1 MKHYTSKQLRCLAMA
16 AFLSA
21 GVLGA
26 PSISWAADTTEGTG
40 AGVAIGDGSHA
51 DQPNSV
57 AIGKNSKVGPHAP
70 EGVAIGDGATI
81 DPERDIIGGIAI
93 GKSSKV
99 IIGDQDQ
106 VNKFKFNMTTEVG
119 GIAIGG
125 NTQAATGSIDI
136 GNRTY
141 IGSMGGE
148 TVTDVSQRQSN
159 QINMTTLGT
168 NSFNNGAFASIVG
181 SYSLINSDYTG
192 SGDTGA
198 YQNFGATIMGSLNQ
212 NLSKGSNAANAGIG
226 NSILGLA
233 NKVTN
238 ANGAIVYGAGNKIT
252 DSLGT
257 FDASVLDNQSDVDA
271 LISKI
276 AEESKKEGALG
287 STMVIGGGNTA
298 EKTKSV
304 QLIGVNNKVT
314 NSERTVVD
322 GYTNVVDKAKD
333 SIVYGSNNKVS
344 NVDKGILIGNKRT
357 VDGAN
362 GSIILGGDDTAN
374 RTFTAKNAVAVGNKS
389 YVTQDGG
396 VALGGESIANRA
408 ANQTGYAPTGTAGTG
423 AAWVST
429 AAAVSV
435 GNSELDITR
444 QVTGVAAGSQDT
456 DAVNVAQLKQL
467 RSMMNGSATVVGGH
481 SSVALAEDEQ
491 NLTLDASRT
500 NANGGTEYVLGLK
513 KDLNVNSV
521 TAGTVVMNHEGVIIE
536 GGPSVTAEGIDA
548 GNKKITNVDDGVE
561 ATDAANYGQ
570 LRKLEEDTNKA
581 INGYRILNKKID
593 EVGSQGAAL
602 ASLHPLDY
610 DKEDKWSFAAGFG
623 HYGSANSTAVGAF
636 YRPSDRQMIS
646 VGTTLGQSS
655 SMFNA
660 GISLRFGREDPYAG
674 VTRQE
679 LVRQVVA
686 LKKEAEIRN
695 ARLLEQER
703 QIQELEAAVAKL
715 MTVKRY

>member
-1 MKHYTSKQLRCLAMA
+1 MKRYYSKRWKSLVMA
-16 AFLSA
+16 AFFSA
-21 GVLGA
+21 GLLGA
-26 PSISWAADTTEGTG
+26 PSLTWAADNTPGEGE
-40 AGVAIGDGSHA
+40 GVAIGTGSNA
-51 DQPNSV
+51 VKPNAV
-57 AIGKNSKVGPHAP
+57 AIGKNSKVGEKAP
-70 EGVAIGDGATI
+70 EGVAIGDEATI
-81 DPERDIIGGIAI
+81 DPEREIIGGIAI
-93 GKSSKV
+93 GKKSTVVNSDL
-99 IIGDQDQ
+99 DQL
-106 VNKFKFNMTTEVG
+106 NKYKFGMSTEVG

-125 NTQAATGSIDI
+125 NTYAGTGSIDI

-141 IGSMGGE
+141 IGPMGGD
-148 TVTDVSQRQSN
+148 TVENVSERQSN

-192 SGDTGA
+192 SGATGA

-238 ANGAIVYGAGNKIT
+238 ANGAIVYGAGNTIT
-252 DSLGT
+252 DSLGN
-257 FDASVLDNQSDVDA
+257 FNASVLDNQSDVDT
-271 LISKI
+271 LISTI
-276 AEESKKEGALG
+276 AAESKKEGALG
-287 STMVIGGGNTA
+287 STMVIGGGNKA
-298 EKTKSV
+298 NKTKSV
-304 QLIGVNNKVT
+304 QLIGVNNNVSE
-314 NSERTVVD
+314 SERTVVD
-322 GYTNVVDKAKD
+322 GYSNTVTGAKD
-333 SIVYGSNNKVS
+333 SIVYGSNNTVS
-344 NVDKGILIGNKRT
+344 TIEKGIVIGNKRKVT
-357 VDGAN
+357 GAN
-362 GSIILGGDDTAN
+362 DSIIIGSDDGT
-374 RTFTAKNAVAVGNKS
+374 REFIAKNAVAVGNKS
-389 YVTQDGG
+389 HVTVNGG
-396 VALGGESIANRA
+396 VALGDQSLANRA
-408 ANQTGYAPTGTAGTG
+408 SGQTGYAPTGTAGTG

-429 AAAVSV
+429 ASAVAV

>member
-1 MKHYTSKQLRCLAMA
+1 MKNYQSKKWKSLVMA
-16 AFLSA
+16 AFL
-21 GVLGA
+21 GMGLWGA
-26 PSISWAADTTEGTG
+26 PSLTWAADTTAGSG
-40 AGVAIGDGSHA
+40 DGVAIGEGSSA
-51 DQPNSV
+51 DKANAV
-57 AIGKNSKVGPHAP
+57 AIGKRSKVGEHAP
-70 EGVAIGDGATI
+70 EGVAIGEEATI
-81 DPERDIIGGIAI
+81 DPERNIIGGIAI
-93 GKSSKV
+93 GKKATV
-99 IIGDQDQ
+99 
-106 VNKFKFNMTTEVG
+106 VNSALEQLNKYKFGMSTEVG

-125 NTQAATGSIDI
+125 NTYAGTGSIDI

-141 IGSMGGE
+141 IGPMGGD
-148 TVTDVSQRQSN
+148 TVENVSERQSN

-192 SGDTGA
+192 SGTAGA
-198 YQNFGATIMGSLNQ
+198 YQNFGATVMGSLNQ
-212 NLSKGSNAANAGIG
+212 NLSKGGAANAGIG
-226 NSILGLA
+226 NSILGVA

-238 ANGAIVYGAGNKIT
+238 ANGAIVYGAGNTIT
-252 DSLGT
+252 DSLGN
-257 FDASVLDNQSDVDA
+257 FNASVLDNQSDVDT

-287 STMVIGGGNTA
+287 STMVIGGGNKA
-298 EKTKSV
+298 NKTKSV
-304 QLIGVNNKVT
+304 QLIGVNNNVSE
-314 NSERTVVD
+314 SERTVVD
-322 GYTNVVDKAKD
+322 GYTNTVTGAKD
-333 SIVYGSNNKVS
+333 SIVYGSNNTVS
-344 NVDKGILIGNKRT
+344 TIEKGIVIGNKRKVT
-357 VDGAN
+357 GAN
-362 GSIILGGDDTAN
+362 DSILIGSDDGT
-374 RTFTAKNAVAVGNKS
+374 REFTAKNAVAVGNKS
-389 YVTQDGG
+389 HVTVDGG
-396 VALGGESIANRA
+396 VALGDQSLANRA
-408 ANQTGYAPTGTAGTG
+408 SGQTGYAPTGTAGTG

-429 AAAVSV
+429 ASAVAV

-444 QVTGVAAGSQDT
+444 QVTGVAAGSEDT

-467 RSMMNGSATVVGGH
+467 RSMMNGTAHVVGGH
-481 SSVALAEDEQ
+481 STMKLAEAET
-491 NLTLDASRT
+491 NLTLVTGT
-500 NANGGTEYVLGLK
+500 NENQGNEYTVGLK

-521 TAGTVVMNHEGVIIE
+521 TAGTVVMNHEGVTIE

-548 GNKKITNVDDGVE
+548 GNKKITNVAEGTE

-581 INGYRILNKKID
+581 IHGYRVLNKKID

-602 ASLHPLDY
+602 AALHPLDF
-610 DKEDKWSFAAGFG
+610 DKNDKWSFAAGYG
-623 HYGSANSTAVGAF
+623 HYGSSNSTAVGAF

-686 LKKEAEIRN
+686 LKKEAEIRE
-695 ARLLEQER
+695 ARLLQQEK

-715 MTVKRY
+715 MSVKRY

>member
-1 MKHYTSKQLRCLAMA
+1 MKRYYSKRWKSLVMA
-16 AFLSA
+16 AFFSA
-21 GVLGA
+21 GLLGA
-26 PSISWAADTTEGTG
+26 PSLTWAADNTPGEGE
-40 AGVAIGDGSHA
+40 GVAIGTGSNA
-51 DQPNSV
+51 VKPNAV
-57 AIGKNSKVGPHAP
+57 AIGKNSKVGEKAP
-70 EGVAIGDGATI
+70 EGVAIGDEATI
-81 DPERDIIGGIAI
+81 DPEREIIGGIAI
-93 GKSSKV
+93 GKKSTVVNSDL
-99 IIGDQDQ
+99 DQL
-106 VNKFKFNMTTEVG
+106 NKYKFGMSTEVG

-125 NTQAATGSIDI
+125 NTYAGTGSIDI

-141 IGSMGGE
+141 IGPMGGD
-148 TVTDVSQRQSN
+148 TVENVSERQSN

-192 SGDTGA
+192 SGTAGA
-198 YQNFGATIMGSLNQ
+198 YQNFGATVMGSLNQ
-212 NLSKGSNAANAGIG
+212 NLSKGGAANAGIG

-322 GYTNVVDKAKD
+322 GYTNTVTGAKD
-333 SIVYGSNNKVS
+333 SIVYGSNNTVFTIE
-344 NVDKGILIGNKRT
+344 KGIVIGNKRKVT
-357 VDGAN
+357 GAN
-362 GSIILGGDDTAN
+362 DSILIGSDDGT
-374 RTFTAKNAVAVGNKS
+374 REFTAKNAVAVGNKS
-389 YVTQDGG
+389 HVTVDGG
-396 VALGGESIANRA
+396 VALGDQSLANRA
-408 ANQTGYAPTGTAGTG
+408 SGQTGYAPTGTAGTG

-467 RSMMNGSATVVGGH
+467 RSMMNGTAHVVGGH
-481 SSVALAEDEQ
+481 SSVKLAEDEQ
-491 NLTLDASRT
+491 NLTLVTGT
-500 NANGGTEYVLGLK
+500 NANQGNEYTLGLK

-521 TAGTVVMNHEGVIIE
+521 TAGNVKMNHEGVVIQ
-536 GGPSVTAEGIDA
+536 GGPSVTENGIDA
-548 GNKKITNVDDGVE
+548 GNKKITNVADGV
-561 ATDAANYGQ
+561 ANTDAANYGQ
-570 LRKLEEDTNKA
+570 LRDLEERTNKA
-581 INGYRILNKKID
+581 INGYTILNKKID
-593 EVGSQGAAL
+593 DVGSQGAAL
-602 ASLHPLDY
+602 AALHPLDFN
-610 DKEDKWSFAAGFG
+610 KEDKWSYAAGFG
-623 HYGSANSTAVGAF
+623 HYGSSNSTAIGAF
-636 YRPSDRQMIS
+636 YRPSDKQMIS
-646 VGTTLGQSS
+646 VATTLGQSS

-660 GISLRFGREDPYAG
+660 GIALRFGKEDPYAG
-674 VTRQE
+674 YTRQD

-686 LKKEAEIRN
+686 LKKEAEVRE
-695 ARLLEQER
+695 ARLLQQER
-703 QIQELEAAVAKL
+703 KIQELEAAVGKL
-715 MTVKRY
+715 MSVRRY

>member
-125 NTQAATGSIDI
+125 NTYAGTGSIDI

-141 IGSMGGE
+141 NGPMGGE
-148 TVTDVSQRQSN
+148 SLSVEERHSK

-192 SGDTGA
+192 SGTDGA
-198 YQNFGATIMGSLNQ
+198 HQNFGATVMGSLNQ
-212 NLSKGSNAANAGIG
+212 NLSKGSNAANAGLG

-238 ANGAIVYGAGNKIT
+238 ANGAIVYGAGNTIT

-467 RSMMNGSATVVGGH
+467 RSMMNGTAHVVGGH
-481 SSVALAEDEQ
+481 SSVKLAEDEQ
-491 NLTLDASRT
+491 NLTLVTGT
-500 NANGGTEYVLGLK
+500 NANQGNEYTLGLK

-521 TAGTVVMNHEGVIIE
+521 TAGNVKMNHEGVVIQ
-536 GGPSVTAEGIDA
+536 GGPSVTENGIDA
-548 GNKKITNVDDGVE
+548 GNKKITNVE
-561 ATDAANYGQ
+561 AGTENTDAANYGQ
-570 LRKLEEDTNKA
+570 LRDLEERTNKA
-581 INGYRILNKKID
+581 LNGYTVLNKKID

-602 ASLHPLDY
+602 AALHPLDFNK
-610 DKEDKWSFAAGFG
+610 DDKWSFAAGFG
-623 HYGSANSTAVGAF
+623 HYGSSNSTAVGAF
-636 YRPSDRQMIS
+636 YRPSDKQMIS
-646 VGTTLGQSS
+646 AATTLGQSS

-660 GISLRFGREDPYAG
+660 GVALRFGKSDPYAG
-674 VTRQE
+674 YTRQE
-679 LVRQVVA
+679 LVRQLVA
-686 LKKEAEIRN
+686 LQKEAE
-695 ARLLEQER
+695 ARDAKILQQEK

-715 MTVKRY
+715 MSVKRY

>member
-1 MKHYTSKQLRCLAMA
+1 MKRYYSKRWKSLVMA
-16 AFLSA
+16 AFFSA
-21 GVLGA
+21 GLLGA
-26 PSISWAADTTEGTG
+26 PSLTWAADNTPGEGE
-40 AGVAIGDGSHA
+40 GVAIGTGSNA
-51 DQPNSV
+51 VKPNAV
-57 AIGKNSKVGPHAP
+57 AIGKNSKVGEKAP
-70 EGVAIGDGATI
+70 EGVAIGEEATI

-93 GKSSKV
+93 GKKSTVVSSALE
-99 IIGDQDQ
+99 QL
-106 VNKFKFNMTTEVG
+106 NKYKFGMETEVG

-125 NTQAATGSIDI
+125 NTYAGTGSIDI

-141 IGSMGGE
+141 NGPMGGE
-148 TVTDVSQRQSN
+148 SLSVEERHSK

-192 SGDTGA
+192 SETDGA
-198 YQNFGATIMGSLNQ
+198 HQNFGATVMGSLNQ

-238 ANGAIVYGAGNKIT
+238 ANGAIVYGAGNTIT
-252 DSLGT
+252 DSLGN
-257 FDASVLDNQSDVDA
+257 FDTSVLDNQNDVDA
-271 LISKI
+271 LVDKI
-276 AEESKKEGALG
+276 AAESKKEGALG
-287 STMVIGGGNTA
+287 STMVIGGGNKA
-298 EKTKSV
+298 NITKSV
-304 QLIGVNNKVT
+304 QLIGVNNNVT
-314 NSERTVVD
+314 DSERTVVD
-322 GYTNVVDKAKD
+322 GYTNTVTGATD
-333 SIVYGSNNKVS
+333 SIVYGSNNTVS
-344 NVDKGILIGNKRT
+344 TIEKGIVIGNKRKVT
-357 VDGAN
+357 GAN
-362 GSIILGGDDTAN
+362 DSILIGSDDGT
-374 RTFTAKNAVAVGNKS
+374 REFTAKNAVAVGNKS
-389 YVTQDGG
+389 HVTVDGG
-396 VALGGESIANRA
+396 VALGDQSLANRA
-408 ANQTGYAPTGTAGTG
+408 SGQTGYAPTGTAGTG

-429 AAAVSV
+429 ASAVAV

-444 QVTGVAAGSQDT
+444 QVTGVAAGSEDT

-467 RSMMNGSATVVGGH
+467 RSMMNGTAHVVGGH
-481 SSVALAEDEQ
+481 STMKLAEAET
-491 NLTLDASRT
+491 NLTLVTGT
-500 NANGGTEYVLGLK
+500 NENQGNEYTVGLK

-521 TAGTVVMNHEGVIIE
+521 TAGTVVMNHEGVTIE

-548 GNKKITNVDDGVE
+548 GNKKITNVAEGTE

-581 INGYRILNKKID
+581 IHGYRVLNKKID

-602 ASLHPLDY
+602 AALHPLDF
-610 DKEDKWSFAAGFG
+610 DKNDKWSFAAGYG
-623 HYGSANSTAVGAF
+623 HYGSSNSTAVGAF

-686 LKKEAEIRN
+686 LKKEAEIRE
-695 ARLLEQER
+695 ARLLQQEK

-715 MTVKRY
+715 MSVKRY